1 MHNIAYVTTNM
12 STSLTYWD
20 PYWDVQGITARYAS
34 QGRLLGL
41 LLRLL
46 LDTNKFDSISFAT
59 DKWVNCLI
67 QRNDEHALTPRMAYQ

>member
-46 LDTNKFDSISFAT
+46 FLGPTDASNAAEIPGIWHLASGHLASFRI
-59 DKWVNCLI
+59 L
-67 QRNDEHALTPRMAYQ
+67 RY